1 MDVGTKPQSLQIQV
15 PGIDTFTSIFE
26 DFIHFCA
33 RECGLR
39 VCSRF
44 SHDPLKSL
52 IVFQVEA
59 VPAVKKSLARR
70 GFKWL
75 LWVLMLAVVA
85 FAVCV
90 QQQQRLWEA
99 MPVLAGQLAAWTVWA
114 CGALWACAKSGVR
127 MLAVLI
133 QT

>member
-1 MDVGTKPQSLQIQV
+1 MDVGTKSQSLQIRV
-15 PGIDTFTSIFE
+15 PGIDTFTVIFE

-59 VPAVKKSLARR
+59 VPVVKTSLAKR
-70 GFKWL
+70 GFKWV
-75 LWVLMLAVVA
+75 LWVLAVAAVL
-85 FAVCV
+85 FAVCA
-90 QQQQRLWEA
+90 QQQRLWA
-99 MPVLAGQLAAWTVWA
+99 VIPVLASQVAAWTVWA
-114 CGALWACAKSGVR
+114 CGALWACAKSGVT